1 MRAAAEKL
9 EQKNAQF
16 FGTLRVAVTGR
27 SVSLPLMGSMRLL
40 GPEKTL
46 HRLDRAITLLEP
58 T

>member
-1 MRAAAEKL
+1 
-9 EQKNAQF
+9 
-16 FGTLRVAVTGR
+16 LRVAVTGR

-46 HRLDRAITLLEP
+46 RRLDRAITLLEP